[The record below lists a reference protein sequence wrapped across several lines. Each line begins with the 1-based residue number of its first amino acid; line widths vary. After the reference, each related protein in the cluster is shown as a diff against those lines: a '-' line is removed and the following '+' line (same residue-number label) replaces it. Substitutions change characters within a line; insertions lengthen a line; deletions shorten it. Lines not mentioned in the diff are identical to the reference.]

1 MHALFARTLPNLPNK
16 RRSKLLACLKTLL
29 ELVKPSAGINE
40 LLLTGEERM
49 ALRADVYADLAGL
62 GGTGNEGLAASA
74 DDLGLLIV
82 GMDCFLHYTNST

>member
-1 MHALFARTLPNLPNK
+1 MTI
-16 RRSKLLACLKTLL
+16 RSLTCCFKTAS
-29 ELVKPSAGINE
+29 ELINASAGINE

-82 GMDCFLHYTNST
+82 GMNSFLHYTNST

>member
-1 MHALFARTLPNLPNK
+1 MTI
-16 RRSKLLACLKTLL
+16 RSLTCCFKTAS
-29 ELVKPSAGINE
+29 ELINASAGINE